1 MEKKE
6 KEIKSFKDLGLSEE
20 LIEACDKLG
29 WKTPLKIQIQAIP
42 PALQGSMSSMLQF
55 LKYYSFYEVS

>member
-1 MEKKE
+1 MD

-42 PALQGSMSSMLQF
+42 PALQGSMSDCHLCF
-55 LKYYSFYEVS
+55 NF